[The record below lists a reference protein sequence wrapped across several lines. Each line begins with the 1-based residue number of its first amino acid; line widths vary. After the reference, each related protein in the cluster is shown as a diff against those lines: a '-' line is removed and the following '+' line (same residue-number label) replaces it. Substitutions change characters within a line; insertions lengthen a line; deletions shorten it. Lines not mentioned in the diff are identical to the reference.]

1 MELVKLKTNQRIS
14 KKRKGNL
21 LPQFQSS
28 GFQSSGYKAYAL
40 RSDGRGTMVVLICDL
55 LSP

>member
-14 KKRKGNL
+14 KKRKGNR